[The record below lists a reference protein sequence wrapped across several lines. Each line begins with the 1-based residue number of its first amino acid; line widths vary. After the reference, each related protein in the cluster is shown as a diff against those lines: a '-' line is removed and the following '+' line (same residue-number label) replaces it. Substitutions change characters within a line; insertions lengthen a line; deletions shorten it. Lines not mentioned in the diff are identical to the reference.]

1 MMKELINAGAW
12 NKTSRLIFDKYG
24 KRIEFRFL
32 TVIQSEQPYYSNG
45 DDLVIPLNT
54 RDQYLGEVIIHRG
67 ANLSINAKMEV
78 ADLIHFLV
86 EPFAYNLHLKE
97 ITHQLEDSQTES
109 LKQAS
114 ENLREV
120 PTNVISLFK
129 TSEVYNLDTT
139 TESSAETSTRKTIS
153 SILHLHS
160 KSPTLRHKVAMKMH
174 ELLKSNFFVQLSDI
188 SKTLHSISDLS
199 TLEGATI
206 YVDHILQL
214 NSYEI
219 QLLAD
224 FAKASHTA
232 NVQFLI
238 GSDLTEKEIMS
249 LPCGEQLKKDLIGF
263 LFEID
268 KVPVSQ
274 QTSRDVLELLFFSLE
289 DTIS

>member
-1 MMKELINAGAW
+1 MIKELINAGAW

-45 DDLVIPLNT
+45 DDLVVPLNT
-54 RDQYLGEVIIHRG
+54 RDQYLGDVVIHRG

-97 ITHQLEDSQTES
+97 ITHQLEDSQSES
-109 LKQAS
+109 L
-114 ENLREV
+114 EETTETLREM

-129 TSEVYNLDTT
+129 TTEVHRLDTS
-139 TESSAETSTRKTIS
+139 EEPLKRKTIS

-160 KSPTLRHKVAMKMH
+160 KSPILRHKVAMKMH
-174 ELLKSNFFVQLSDI
+174 ELLKADFFVQLSDI

-224 FAKASHTA
+224 FAKAPQTA

-263 LFEID
+263 MFEID

>member
-1 MMKELINAGAW
+1 MIKELMNAGAW

-45 DDLVIPLNT
+45 DDLIVPLNT
-54 RDQYLGEVIIHRG
+54 RDQYLGDVVIHRG

-97 ITHQLEDSQTES
+97 ITHQLEDSQEES
-109 LKQAS
+109 LEKAM
-114 ENLREV
+114 ENLRET

-129 TSEVYNLDTT
+129 TSKTHTLDNS
-139 TESSAETSTRKTIS
+139 EEPLQRKTIS

-174 ELLKSNFFVQLSDI
+174 ELLKADFFVQLSDI

-199 TLEGATI
+199 TLEGTTI

-224 FAKASHTA
+224 FAKSPQTA

-249 LPCGEQLKKDLIGF
+249 LPCADQLKKDLIGF
-263 LFEID
+263 MFEID